1 MQRARRTRPT
11 EDVNPILGLDFGRAR
26 IGVAISDEL
35 QLLAHPL
42 ETIQATE
49 RPAARIAESVRGRKI
64 DHVVAGIP
72 KRMNGQIGPAA
83 TEVLEFVEKLRA
95 SLPCAVVAWD
105 ERLTTVA
112 AHRALRDAGKK
123 TRHTRAYVDQVAA
136 QMILQSYLD
145 SRAGNAGRRTPALRH
160 PAQPR
165 HHRVRRLG
173 LQRAERRR
181 PRARARRDPSR

>member
-1 MQRARRTRPT
+1 MTWHVMNR
-11 EDVNPILGLDFGRAR
+11 ILGLDFGRAR

-35 QLLAHPL
+35 QMLAHPL
-42 ETIQATE
+42 ETIRANEQ
-49 RPAARIAESVRGRKI
+49 PAARVAEIVREKKV

-72 KRMNGQIGPAA
+72 RQMNGQIGTAA

-95 SLPCAVVAWD
+95 VLPCPVVTWD

-123 TRHTRAYVDQVAA
+123 TRDTRGYVDQVAA

-145 SRAGNAGRRTPALRH
+145 RRA
-160 PAQPR
+160 
-165 HHRVRRLG
+165 
-173 LQRAERRR
+173 
-181 PRARARRDPSR
+181 ARREQ